1 MLLTSRV
8 NYQRKIL
15 GIKKLS
21 KITLRSHLH
30 KVRELVTTVGQ
41 DANDALA
48 HQSDIV
54 NLNIEQKNQE
64 VGNDMN
70 LDAKLKS
77 KKGTKVRTYY

>member
-15 GIKKLS
+15 GIRKLS
-21 KITLRSHLH
+21 KTTLLSHLH

-77 KKGTKVRTYY
+77 KKGTKVWIYY